1 MAKQTICLVGRPNT
15 GKSTLFNR
23 IVGRKVAIIEDAP
36 GVTRDR
42 IYSQASFNE
51 KPFYLI
57 DTGGIDLTE
66 GDFNEEIRMQVEVGI
81 EEADTIIFV
90 VDAKDGVTTS
100 DELIRDMLKKQN
112 KKVIVA
118 INKIDNK
125 TGQDNAYEFYT
136 LGFDEYVGISAEHGT
151 GVNELLKIHQDSIML
166 DQFNNPSNALAH
178 YLTTGKEIYLDLNGK
193 VDIFVAGIGT
203 GGTITGTSKY
213 LKEQNK
219 NIKVIGVEPDSSP
232 LLTKGK
238 VGPHKIQG
246 IGPNFIPSI
255 LDQNLI
261 DAFTTIK
268 DLDAFK
274 YSKELLEV
282 EGIFIGLSS
291 GAAFYASLLEAQKEE
306 NKDKNIV
313 VILPD
318 TGNRYLSI
326 FN

>member
-23 IVGRKVAIIEDAP
+23 IVGKKVAIIEDAP

-57 DTGGIDLTE
+57 DTGGIDLSD

-112 KKVIVA
+112 KRVIVA

-125 TGQDNAYEFYT
+125 TGQDNIYDFYS

-151 GVNELLKIHQDSIML
+151 GVND
-166 DQFNNPSNALAH
+166 
-178 YLTTGKEIYLDLNGK
+178 
-193 VDIFVAGIGT
+193 
-203 GGTITGTSKY
+203 
-213 LKEQNK
+213 
-219 NIKVIGVEPDSSP
+219 
-232 LLTKGK
+232 
-238 VGPHKIQG
+238 
-246 IGPNFIPSI
+246 
-255 LDQNLI
+255 
-261 DAFTTIK
+261 DA
-268 DLDAFK
+268 A
-274 YSKELLEV
+274 V
-282 EGIFIGLSS
+282 M
-291 GAAFYASLLEAQKEE
+291 A
-306 NKDKNIV
+306 
-313 VILPD
+313 
-318 TGNRYLSI
+318 
-326 FN
+326 